1 MMENKEREKTEK
13 LAWIG
18 REILLLTRNELYLQM
33 RFLDVAV
40 SSFVYEM
47 NLRAEPA
54 GTDGLVMYYHPGRIG
69 GLYKERHVDLCRLY
83 LHMVLHC
90 IFRHLT
96 RRNGRE
102 QRLWELSC
110 DIAAESIIDSMHV
123 RAVRKAQ
130 SWLRQNTYRNLRKRL
145 KVLTADKIYGI
156 LEKEEGIQQQLCRL
170 EQEFQRDSHLYWP
183 GDDEEKKKQEI
194 ENQWKN
200 QSERLETEMETFAK
214 EASSSAGDLLAQV
227 KVENKERFDYREF
240 LRKFAVLREENCV
253 DEDSFDYIFYSYGL
267 SLYGNMPLV
276 EPLEWKE
283 TKKIEEFVIVVDTSM
298 SCSGELVR
306 KFLEETY
313 SVLREQDSYFQKIH
327 IHILQCDDRVQ
338 EDRRIESR
346 EELKEYMEH
355 LELRGEGG
363 TDFRPAFAYVQEML
377 EKQEFRQLRGL
388 LYFTDGQGIYPKQMP
403 PYQTAFVFLKEDY
416 EDAAVPPWAIKVIL
430 EEDLEKPVDKG
441 E

>member
-1 MMENKEREKTEK
+1 MMENKEQEKTEK
-13 LAWIG
+13 LAGIG

-47 NLRAEPA
+47 NLHAEPA

-170 EQEFQRDSHLYWP
+170 EQEFQRDSHL
-183 GDDEEKKKQEI
+183 
-194 ENQWKN
+194 
-200 QSERLETEMETFAK
+200 
-214 EASSSAGDLLAQV
+214 
-227 KVENKERFDYREF
+227 
-240 LRKFAVLREENCV
+240 
-253 DEDSFDYIFYSYGL
+253 
-267 SLYGNMPLV
+267 
-276 EPLEWKE
+276 
-283 TKKIEEFVIVVDTSM
+283 
-298 SCSGELVR
+298 
-306 KFLEETY
+306 
-313 SVLREQDSYFQKIH
+313 
-327 IHILQCDDRVQ
+327 
-338 EDRRIESR
+338 
-346 EELKEYMEH
+346 
-355 LELRGEGG
+355 
-363 TDFRPAFAYVQEML
+363 
-377 EKQEFRQLRGL
+377 
-388 LYFTDGQGIYPKQMP
+388 
-403 PYQTAFVFLKEDY
+403 
-416 EDAAVPPWAIKVIL
+416 
-430 EEDLEKPVDKG
+430 
-441 E
+441 